1 MKKLITFLTTMMV
14 SLTVF
19 SQNATDTIPVKCFPI
34 PIVKEIAKDLLR
46 GDSAISELKSVE
58 KQLQLTEKKLS
69 LKDSVI
75 TEMQTKEN
83 NYIKIIENQN
93 SKYEILEGHTKKLER
108 DLKISRVKNKFKSFV
123 SVGVIGFL
131 TFLLISK

>member
-1 MKKLITFLTTMMV
+1 MMV